1 MTRVLSEEPAGASV
15 LPADGTETGL
25 RDPPDPE
32 LTRRESP
39 V

>member
-1 MTRVLSEEPAGASV
+1 MTRVLSEESAGASV

-25 RDPPDPE
+25 RAPPDPE